1 MEPRRGQCCGFV
13 QEQEVKGRSVQ
24 VLTISSSR
32 LPFDRFDRCI
42 YGFGR
47 LVVLIFAYD
56 RFFWPI
62 VIFLKGAGGSGIVIA
77 GHDDGETRCGS
88 LLIAN

>member
-56 RFFWPI
+56 QFFLANSDLPQ
-62 VIFLKGAGGSGIVIA
+62 
-77 GHDDGETRCGS
+77 RCRRIG
-88 LLIAN
+88 NRYCRP